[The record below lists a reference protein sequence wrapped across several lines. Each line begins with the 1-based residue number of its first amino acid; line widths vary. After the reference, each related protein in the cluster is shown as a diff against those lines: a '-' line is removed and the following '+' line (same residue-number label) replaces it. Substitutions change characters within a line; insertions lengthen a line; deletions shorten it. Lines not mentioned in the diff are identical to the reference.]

1 MSFYADHIVPL
12 MIELAMRNR
21 EIARRRPEIVAQAA
35 GRVLE
40 LGVGSGFNLPLYR
53 DVVGVVGIDPSGRL
67 IELARRRGADA
78 AVPIELYEISAET
91 LPFADASFDTV
102 LSTCTL
108 CSIADLP
115 RALAEARRVLRP
127 GGRFA
132 FLEHGRGPTPGLQRW
147 QDRLDPLWTRIAG
160 GCHINRPIDRFL
172 TAAGFTIERM
182 RNEFI
187 RGPRT
192 HAYLYVGAARPT

>member
-1 MSFYADHIVPL
+1 MQRIDIAVLPAG
-12 MIELAMRNR
+12 ELR
-21 EIARRRPEIVAQAA
+21 EPREEVARRGARSAA
-35 GRVLE
+35 E
-40 LGVGSGFNLPLYR
+40 LN
-53 DVVGVVGIDPSGRL
+53 
-67 IELARRRGADA
+67 RRERGADA
-78 AVPIELYEISAET
+78 AVPIELHEISAET

-127 GGRFA
+127 GGRFV

-172 TAAGFTIERM
+172 TTAGFTIERM
-182 RNEFI
+182 HNEFI

-192 HAYLYVGAARPT
+192 HAYLYVGTARPT

>member
-1 MSFYADHIVPL
+1 MSFYADYVVPL

-21 EIARRRPEIVAQAA
+21 EIAQRRPQVVAEAA

-53 DVVGVVGIDPSGRL
+53 NVVGVVGVDPSRRL
-67 IELARRRGADA
+67 IKLARRRGADA
-78 AVPIELYEISAET
+78 EVPIELHEVSAEA
-91 LPFADASFDTV
+91 LPFADASFDTL
-102 LSTCTL
+102 LSICTL

-115 RALAEARRVLRP
+115 RALAEARRVLKP
-127 GGRFA
+127 GGRFV
-132 FLEHGRGPTPGLQRW
+132 FLEHGRGPTPRLQRW

-160 GCHINRPIDRFL
+160 GCHINRPMDHCL
-172 TAAGFTIERM
+172 TAAGFAIERM

-192 HAYLYVGAARPT
+192 HAYLYIGAARPN

>member
-1 MSFYADHIVPL
+1 MGFYADYVVPI

-21 EIARRRPEIVAQAA
+21 EIAKRRPQIVGQAA

-53 DVVGVVGIDPSGRL
+53 NVEAVVGIDPSRRL
-67 IELARRRGADA
+67 IKMARRRGADA
-78 AVPIELYEISAET
+78 AVAIELHETAAET

-115 RALAEARRVLRP
+115 RALAEARRVLKP
-127 GGRFA
+127 GGRFV

-147 QDRLDPLWTRIAG
+147 QDRLDPLWTRLAG
-160 GCHINRPIDRFL
+160 GCHINRQINRSIAD
-172 TAAGFTIERM
+172 AGFAIEQM

-192 HAYLYVGAARPT
+192 HAYLYIGAARRA